1 MNRNLVVMIPV
12 FNDWDSLYI
21 LFRRLNE
28 LLSPR
33 QGPAELIIIDDGS
46 DQTFDPDQFDLS
58 GGSGIDAIVVLRLNR
73 NLGHQ
78 TALAVGL
85 AYLSDQNMPD
95 SVLVMDGGGEDD
107 PDDVKTLLCCAEQN
121 PGAAV
126 FAERAQ
132 RSESLI
138 FRILYQCYKLIFRLF
153 IGERIGFGNYSVIPG
168 DTVRALINF
177 PELWLSLP
185 ATIIRSRRPYVAMP
199 TKRGTRYAG
208 DSKLSLSGLIMHGLS
223 AVAVFSDRLAMRMII
238 ACFWLFFG
246 CVVAI
251 VLSVAIKLFTEYAT
265 PNWATSLVFGFSI
278 ISMILI
284 VICLQMLFSFF
295 GQKIQGKIIPRISY
309 NELIASVNQFHV

>member
-1 MNRNLVVMIPV
+1 M
-12 FNDWDSLYI
+12 

-28 LLSPR
+28 VLSLR
-33 QGPAELIIIDDGS
+33 QVPAALIIIDDGS

-58 GGSGIDAIVVLRLNR
+58 GGRGIDSIVVLRLNR

-78 TALAVGL
+78 TALAIGL
-85 AYLSDQNMPD
+85 AYLNDQNVPG
-95 SVLVMDGGGEDD
+95 SVLVMDGDGEDD
-107 PDDVKTLLCCAEQN
+107 PDDVEMLLRCAEKN
-121 PGAAV
+121 PGAVV

-132 RSESLI
+132 RSEPLI
-138 FRILYQCYKLIFRLF
+138 FRMLYQCYKLIFRLF

-168 DTVRALINF
+168 DTVTALINF

-185 ATIIRSRRPYVAMP
+185 ATIIRSGRPYVATP
-199 TKRGTRYAG
+199 TRRGTRYAG

-238 ACFWLFFG
+238 LCLLLLFG

-284 VICLQMLFSFF
+284 VICLQILFSFL
-295 GQKIQGKIIPRISY
+295 GQKIQRKMIPRTSY
-309 NELIASVNQFHV
+309 NEFIASVNQFHV